1 MVLSIPELS
10 ARSIVRPRE
19 GVLARVV
26 GGEMVVLDVD
36 RGLYY
41 GLNEVGTLAWTLWV
55 EGLTLGE
62 AEARLSETYEVDA
75 ETLRADLLRL
85 LKDLIANG
93 LIDVAAG

>member
-1 MVLSIPELS
+1 MVLSISELS
-10 ARSIVRPRE
+10 PRSIVRPRE

-26 GGEMVVLDVD
+26 GGEMVVLDVG

-41 GLNEVGTLAWTLWV
+41 GLNEVGTLAWTLWL

-62 AEARLSETYEVDA
+62 VEARLTAAYEVDA
-75 ETLRADLLRL
+75 ETLCADLLRL
-85 LKDLIANG
+85 LNDLIANG